1 MDIRVYVGTQIRTL
15 REACN
20 GGVGMSQDEL
30 ARLLGTT
37 ANTIS
42 RWETATYRPSVEE
55 LDRLARAF
63 RVSIAAFF
71 PPESAPPE
79 NEKLHALLRA
89 ARDLPESDIDELK
102 RFAEWRHFMKSHPE
116 LPPKRRSKVTP

>member
-1 MDIRVYVGTQIRTL
+1 MDIRQYVGAQIKTL

-30 ARLLGTT
+30 AKRVDTT

-55 LDRLARAF
+55 LDKLARVL
-63 RVSIAAFF
+63 RVSITAFF

-102 RFAEWRHFMKSHPE
+102 RFAEWRHFRKSHPE
-116 LPPKRRSKVTP
+116 FPPKKRAKATP

>member
-1 MDIRVYVGTQIRTL
+1 MEIRVYVGTQIRSL
-15 REACN
+15 REAWN
-20 GGVGMSQDEL
+20 GGAGMSQDEL

-71 PPESAPPE
+71 PSDIAPPE
-79 NEKLHALLRA
+79 NEKLHALLRT
-89 ARDLPESDIDELK
+89 ARDLPESDIEELQ
-102 RFAEWRHFMKSHPE
+102 RFAEWRHFAKRYPGLPSKKRAKS
-116 LPPKRRSKVTP
+116 TP